1 MICKVLSSTENAID
15 MSGNWCYNDN
25 SKILNSMVTEGVE
38 KYGKTA

>member
-15 MSGNWCYNDN
+15 MSENWCYNDN
-25 SKILNSMVTEGVE
+25 SKIINSTEGVE